1 MPQSIT
7 DLPTLDSYDANT
19 TLLLIEH
26 EANLYKIRS
35 SLFLNTLKIQSEYIN
50 AQHASVT
57 IQPSTLSFSR
67 QHILDINSSFIATF
81 DFSEKAK
88 LPSATLIKN
97 AGDNFCKL
105 LTFEGIQDLVIG
117 ETSDPINLSVYTT
130 QDSRETY
137 IEGSI
142 TLAESLDDLINVS
155 GLKLIS
161 TSTSPSLSLAY
172 CCAKIKGLA
181 VNSD

>member
-1 MPQSIT
+1 MSQLIK
-7 DLPTLDSYDANT
+7 DLPALESYDANT
-19 TLLLIEH
+19 TLLLIQH
-26 EANLYKIRS
+26 ESDIYKIKT

-57 IQPSTLSFSR
+57 VQPSTLSFSR

-117 ETSDPINLSVYTT
+117 QTSDPINLSVYTT
-130 QDSRETY
+130 QDARETY

-142 TLAESLDDLINVS
+142 TLTESLDDLINIS

-161 TSTSPSLSLAY
+161 SSAFPSISLAY